1 MPPVAA
7 LSATNYRLLVFR
19 VAHALYTQKSRNLVP
34 CYIDLAPKSGGD
46 QPQLTQ
52 LYKDFSSVKIYFL
65 DTCDNPGDLA
75 NDYAGLR
82 KVEEKW
88 MVNMG
93 SLCTMDHQQGV
104 NKKDDAKA
112 RTRGTQ

>member
-1 MPPVAA
+1 MGPGLTVHYTGSSTDYPRRW
-7 LSATNYRLLVFR
+7 SQHKTNMEKGLGTDCHWCVHWAQF
-19 VAHALYTQKSRNLVP
+19 HNH
-34 CYIDLAPKSGGD
+34 D
-46 QPQLTQ
+46 
-52 LYKDFSSVKIYFL
+52 YKDFSSVKIYFL
-65 DTCDNPGDLA
+65 DTCDNPGDLE